1 MSRARTL
8 ADQFNSDGDLALTPV
23 ASVNAGQIGG
33 RRNLIINGA
42 MQVFQRATSASNPGG
57 GYDAADRWRQSQNN
71 SGLNNF
77 TIEQSTDAP
86 DGFATS
92 LKLTKSG
99 AITVSSNQS
108 AFIQQYFEGQNL
120 QQLQYGGSGA
130 KKVTLSFYVKSSL
143 TGTWGVCLQ
152 DGEAGKHNAQ
162 TYTISSANTWE
173 YKTVTFDGDTAAGI
187 ANDNSA
193 EFDVQF
199 VLGAGADYQTAT
211 TGSWQSGDKKTTSSQ
226 TQWPETNGATWFVTG
241 VQLELGD
248 TATDFEHRSF
258 GEELSLCQR
267 YYQMQVSG
275 TGVASSSTNCDF
287 NIQLQTSMRDAPTIS
302 SQDGEMQIT
311 NVTSAD
317 FNSSGL
323 VVSGDPGRSGGDELY
338 QGGRVRLSG
347 FTGLA
352 AGDDYI
358 IDVNSSTPGKITYD
372 AEL

>member
-199 VLGAGADYQTAT
+199 VLGAGTDYQTAT

-226 TQWPETNGATWFVTG
+226 TQWPETNGATWLVTG

-248 TATDFEHRSF
+248 TATDFEHHSY

-267 YYQMQVSG
+267 YFQVHDQIQMAAYVDAAFRRAESY
-275 TGVASSSTNCDF
+275 VAF
-287 NIQLQTSMRDAPTIS
+287 PVEMRATPSVNTL
-302 SQDGEMQIT
+302 
-311 NVTSAD
+311 SAG
-317 FNSSGL
+317 NSSNIRSPATTYSGL
-323 VVSGDPGRSGGDELY
+323 QLGLSKNGGTLHMESNGSGY
-338 QGGRVRLSG
+338 M
-347 FTGLA
+347 
-352 AGDDYI
+352 YI
-358 IDVNSSTPGKITYD
+358 NQRKQSLD

>member
-1 MSRARTL
+1 MALSKIQNNSY
-8 ADQFNSDGDLALTPV
+8 ADTAV
-23 ASVNAGQIGG
+23 HG

-42 MQVFQRATSASNPGG
+42 MQVFQRATSATNPGG

-71 SGLNNF
+71 SGLGNF

-99 AITVSSNQS
+99 TTTQSSTVS

-173 YKTVTFDGDTAAGI
+173 YKTVTFDGDTSAGI

-199 VLGAGADYQTAT
+199 VLGAGTDYQTAT

-226 TQWPETNGATWFVTG
+226 TQWPETDGATWLVTG
-241 VQLELGD
+241 VQLEVGSQ
-248 TATDFEHRSF
+248 ATPFEHRSY
-258 GEELSLCQR
+258 GEELALCQR
-267 YYQMQVSG
+267 YYQISKSFDLCPGNQSTQGIATYNAPVPLRASATVSATGAMQFTDYGNTSTTQSVAG
-275 TGVASSSTNCDF
+275 ATTVASA
-287 NIQLQTSMRDAPTIS
+287 IDA
-302 SQDGEMQIT
+302 
-311 NVTSAD
+311 N
-317 FNSSGL
+317 NRHYL
-323 VVSGDPGRSGGDELY
+323 VQFQNL
-338 QGGRVRLSG
+338 
-347 FTGLA
+347 TGLNGRTWLA
-352 AGDDYI
+352 YNNTEHVI
-358 IDVNSSTPGKITYD
+358 FD